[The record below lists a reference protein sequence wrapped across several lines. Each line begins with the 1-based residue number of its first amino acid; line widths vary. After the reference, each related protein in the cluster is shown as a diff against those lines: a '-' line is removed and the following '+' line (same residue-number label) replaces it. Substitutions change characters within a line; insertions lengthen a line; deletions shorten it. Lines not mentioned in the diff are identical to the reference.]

1 MECEL
6 YTGSSFSGPLDSVPE
21 GRQKIAHP
29 FKGGNPL
36 QKAPKSRRD
45 DRNARSGDATQ
56 EIPKVE
62 PTLVARAA
70 RP

>member
-36 QKAPKSRRD
+36 QIAPKSRRD
-45 DRNARSGDATQ
+45 DRNARGGDAARFL
-56 EIPKVE
+56 E
-62 PTLVARAA
+62 PVSFNAIVA
-70 RP
+70 